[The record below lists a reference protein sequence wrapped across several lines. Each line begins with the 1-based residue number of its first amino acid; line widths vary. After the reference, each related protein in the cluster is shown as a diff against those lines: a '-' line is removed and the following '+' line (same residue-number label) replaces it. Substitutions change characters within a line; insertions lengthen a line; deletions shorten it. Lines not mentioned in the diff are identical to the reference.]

1 MDGSYWSNVL
11 RRRVTRRRAVAI
23 SAGSA
28 AAAAF
33 LAACGSSNNNK
44 TSTTSGSSAA
54 SGASGTS
61 GASGASGSTAASGAS
76 GASGAT
82 GSTAPKNALLA
93 DIVDSS
99 SSAKRGGVM
108 KWTQAS
114 EPLHFD
120 GQAQGQAQLNI
131 YNGMVYESLV
141 RNKPGVASPT
151 KWNEVLPNLAESWE
165 FSPDK
170 TSITFK
176 IRQGVKWQNVAPVN
190 GRPFDATDV
199 AASWT
204 RYVGLPGNNKAANA
218 NSVNPSAPIISMTA
232 TDATTVVVKL
242 KEPTSFIM
250 QRLANMITGE
260 VGGIYPKEA
269 DGGFDPRK
277 TAIGTGGYML
287 DQYVPSASLAYK
299 ANPDYWNKA
308 TIYTDRLEMPI
319 INEPAAKLSQFK
331 TGAIYAVGGLADI
344 SPEDIVPTK
353 KDAPAVNMYTFIAP
367 SNNTSF
373 IERFGWL
380 PLNGKPAP
388 WLDVRVRQAMAMAI
402 DRDAYIDAF
411 SNVSAFEKQGLPAQP
426 YYHTSMGYI
435 PGVTLDPRDKSFGD
449 NAKYYTH
456 DLDSAKK
463 LLSAAGYADGFAY
476 TSHWP
481 NFPLFGPNFPKQI
494 AVIESYNSDL
504 GLKPTSDP
512 IDYNLKYLP
521 DFVTKRGQHEGI
533 VFTLGAVTSPDP
545 VDYYVW
551 RYYSKSGATSG
562 AVFGDI
568 GSGNGQGDPKVD
580 DFIDQA
586 KGELDA
592 AKQGAILGDLQRYLA
607 GMQYCISSPG
617 LATSFTLAW
626 PAVKNYLAFQG
637 DSRAINSF
645 YYTWW
650 LDQTLDP
657 IKKS

>member
-1 MDGSYWSNVL
+1 M
-11 RRRVTRRRAVAI
+11 TRRRAVTL

-33 LAACGSSNNNK
+33 LAACGGGGTK
-44 TSTTSGSSAA
+44 STP
-54 SGASGTS
+54 
-61 GASGASGSTAASGAS
+61 TAVPSS

-82 GSTAPKNALLA
+82 GASGAAATGATGASGATGPAKNPLLA
-93 DIVDSS
+93 DIVDTS

-141 RNKPGVASPT
+141 RNKPGVTQPS

-170 TSITFK
+170 TQITFK
-176 IRQGVKWQNVAPVN
+176 IRAGVKWQNVAPVS
-190 GRPFDATDV
+190 GRAFDATDV
-199 AASWT
+199 ASSWN

-218 NSVNPSAPIISMTA
+218 NSVNASAPIISMTA
-232 TDATTVVVKL
+232 TDNATVVVKL

-260 VGGIYPKEA
+260 VGGIYPKET
-269 DGGFDPRK
+269 DQGFDPRK
-277 TAIGTGGYML
+277 GQIGTGGYTL
-287 DQYVPSASLAYK
+287 DQYVPSASLTYK

-308 TIYTDRLEMPI
+308 TIFTDSLEMPI
-319 INEPAAKLSQFK
+319 INEAAAKLAQFK

-353 KDAPAVNMYTFIAP
+353 KDVPALNMYTFIAP

-373 IERFGWL
+373 IQRFGWL

-388 WLDVRVRQAMAMAI
+388 WIDVRVRQAMAMAL
-402 DRDAYIDAF
+402 DRDSYIDAF
-411 SNVSAFEKQGLPAQP
+411 SNVSAFQKQGLPAEA

-435 PGVTLDPRDKSFGD
+435 PGVTLDPRSKDFGD

-456 DLDSAKK
+456 NLDEAKK
-463 LLSAAGYADGFAY
+463 LLSAAGYPTGFEY

-494 AVIESYNSDL
+494 AVIESFNSDL

-521 DFVTKRGQHEGI
+521 DYVTKRGQHEGI
-533 VFTLGAVTSPDP
+533 VFTLGAVTSPDS

-562 AVFGDI
+562 AIFGDI
-568 GSGNGQGDPKVD
+568 GSGAGEGDPKVD
-580 DFIDQA
+580 DFIDKA

-592 AKQGAILGDLQRYLA
+592 TKQVTILSDLQKYLA

-617 LATSFTLAW
+617 LGTSFTLAW
-626 PAVKNYLAFQG
+626 PAVKNYLAYQE

-650 LDQTLDP
+650 LDQTLEP
-657 IKKS
+657 IKKA